1 MPLRQSER
9 PAQRPVVGHFVPTAE
24 KLDAIVLQHGGRVY
38 LAKDASLSSESFRG
52 MYPDAD
58 RFREIQNRV
67 DPGRRFSSALAR
79 RVGLVES
86 A

>member
-1 MPLRQSER
+1 M
-9 PAQRPVVGHFVPTAE
+9 
-24 KLDAIVLQHGGRVY
+24 Y
-38 LAKDASLSSESFRG
+38 LAKDACLSPESFRD

-58 RFREIQNRV
+58 RFREIRNRV